1 MKFIKIILI
10 TVLVAILNQSV
21 TFGQENTGQI
31 IGRVIS
37 EMTGNP
43 IPGITIR
50 VEGTQSGAMTKNDG
64 TFQIKGLKPGVYAVK
79 YTGIGFNQFIQSNIS
94 VTNVKPVQL
103 EVKLSEKI
111 ITSASDSWRILNISL
126 CGRFLSIGTIIW
138 LKVIAVRY
146 ETNH

>member
-64 TFQIKGLKPGVYAVK
+64 TFQI
-79 YTGIGFNQFIQSNIS
+79 
-94 VTNVKPVQL
+94 
-103 EVKLSEKI
+103 
-111 ITSASDSWRILNISL
+111 
-126 CGRFLSIGTIIW
+126 
-138 LKVIAVRY
+138 
-146 ETNH
+146 